1 MGHPE
6 ALLLVDDQKP
16 QIFVLHICGQHPVRT
31 DDDIHHALL
40 QIRDRLLLLRR
51 RAEPGEQIDPH
62 RKIFH
67 PLHKRI
73 IMLLRQNG
81 RGHQIDYL
89 LVLLHRLEGRPD
101 GDLRLA
107 VPHIAADQTIHDPAA
122 LHILLGGH
130 DRADLVLRL
139 LEGEHLFKFPLPD
152 RIFAVLE
159 ALALLPCRIQLH
171 QILCDLV
178 HRAAHLR
185 LGLVPFLGAQ
195 LI

>member
-1 MGHPE
+1 MGYPE

-40 QIRDRLLLLRR
+40 QIRDRLLLLCR

-81 RGHQIDYL
+81 RGHQIDHL

-130 DRADLVLRL
+130 DRADLILRL

-152 RIFAVLE
+152 RILAVLE
-159 ALALLPCRIQLH
+159 ALALLSCRIQLH
-171 QILCDLV
+171 QILRDLV
-178 HRAAHLR
+178 HRTAHLR
-185 LGLVPFLGAQ
+185 LGLVPLLGAQ